1 MIAQITIVPGAFMLA
16 FPVLFETTSGS
27 KADVTKLTVIQADT
41 LRFVDAIPNFQ
52 QIGPHRCIIES
63 DGFTPAVV
71 TVHAE
76 SVNAAIGETV
86 TAVTYQAAIFN
97 RAAGISNASAD
108 KFNATAVFFQAA
120 VIIVKTAAVIVRATA
135 ASVPAAVI
143 ARDTAVRVPAAVIDV
158 ALHACVRLLLDGT
171 SWSVFN

>member
-1 MIAQITIVPGAFMLA
+1 M
-16 FPVLFETTSGS
+16 
-27 KADVTKLTVIQADT
+27 TKLTVIQADT

-52 QIGPHRCIIES
+52 QICLRPHRCIFER
-63 DGFTPAVV
+63 DGAMGFTPAVQSTAV
-71 TVHAE
+71 TVHATA
-76 SVNAAIGETV
+76 VNAAIDETV

-97 RAAGISNASAD
+97 RAVGISNARAD
-108 KFNATAVFFQAA
+108 KFNITAVFFQAA

-135 ASVPAAVI
+135 SSVPAAVI
-143 ARDTAVRVPAAVIDV
+143 ERDTAVRVPAAVIDV